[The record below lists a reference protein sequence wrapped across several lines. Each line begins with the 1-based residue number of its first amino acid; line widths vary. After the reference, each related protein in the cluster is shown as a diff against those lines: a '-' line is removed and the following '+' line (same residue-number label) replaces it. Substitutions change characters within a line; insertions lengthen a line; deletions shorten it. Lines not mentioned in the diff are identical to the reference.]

1 MKGGGWA
8 MRLSTI
14 FSLLLVAVT
23 GFATFGVKY
32 EVEGLLAELARL
44 KSELAADHNQ
54 IRVLRAEWNYL
65 NRPGTLAALNQR
77 FLSLQPVTAG
87 QLRTSIADIP
97 MRATQRPVAV
107 ASATSALEPVNAVR
121 TLAPGEAAE
130 VSVKNVVELKRSASV
145 KTIGDLIASLSAA
158 H

>member
-1 MKGGGWA
+1 

-32 EVEGLLAELARL
+32 EVEGLLAELHRVQR
-44 KSELAADHNQ
+44 ELAADQNQ
-54 IRVLRAEWNYL
+54 TRVLRAEWNYL
-65 NRPGTLAALNQR
+65 NRPDALAALNQR

-87 QLRTSIADIP
+87 QLRTSIAEIP
-97 MRATQRPVAV
+97 LRAAQPAIAAAPTTPTVEPVA
-107 ASATSALEPVNAVR
+107 AIR
-121 TLAPGEAAE
+121 TEAPRGAPE
-130 VSVKNVVELKRSASV
+130 VSTKKVAETKRFASV
-145 KTIGDLIASLSAA
+145 KTIGELIATLSAT